1 MKDYVLYVYRA
12 PSGQVSGAILDGD
25 QEVCGIAGCASLEE
39 VEEAAI
45 EAGYQSYKLFIPIPL
60 A

>member
-1 MKDYVLYVYRA
+1 MKDYVLHVYRA

-25 QEVCGIAGCASLEE
+25 QEVCGIAGCASLEQ
-39 VEEAAI
+39 VEQAVI
-45 EAGYQSYKLFIPIPL
+45 DAGYHSYKLFIPISL